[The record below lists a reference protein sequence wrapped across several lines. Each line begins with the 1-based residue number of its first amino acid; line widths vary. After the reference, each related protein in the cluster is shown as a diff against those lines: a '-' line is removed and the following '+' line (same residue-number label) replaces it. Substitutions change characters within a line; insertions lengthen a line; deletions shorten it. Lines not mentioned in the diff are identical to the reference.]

1 KITWE
6 LYEFQIQHL
15 NDSEDAKKRDLYD
28 MYKLLTE
35 IEIPL
40 IPILCEMEDTGISID
55 EKFANSLA
63 DLCNKQ
69 LEGVMER
76 FIDYTNDFDLS
87 TLPAEKRSKLG
98 TTINIGSP
106 TQLAIIIYDYLKL
119 NSVDRRS
126 PRG

>member
-1 KITWE
+1 
-6 LYEFQIQHL
+6 
-15 NDSEDAKKRDLYD
+15 
-28 MYKLLTE
+28 
-35 IEIPL
+35 
-40 IPILCEMEDTGISID
+40 EMEDTGISID

-63 DLCNKQ
+63 DLYNKQ

-76 FIDYTNDFDLS
+76 FLEYTNDFDLS

-126 PRG
+126 PRGTGEEVLTKLADRYPEHQKF